1 MDKSPNLEDSKTATA
16 PMLATSEPAGSG
28 VVPELVTAD
37 WGRHDERDCSH
48 DEGIGRGIQALAHA
62 SAINFLRQPEV
73 GPVRSLTERRRMD
86 SELREACWNADLSSS
101 SKIVLLGVIWHSD
114 EADYSYPPPVSAM
127 ADLCGLSTR
136 TVQNALRSLR
146 DNGVIL
152 AIDCSGGRGNT
163 ASYKIDRDR
172 LVELARADEPKSD
185 PRMAISANL
194 RIQVYAK
201 TIGTCWYCAD
211 TMTLDHGLPNS
222 FTIDHAI
229 PVSRGGGND
238 LENLVPACRSCN
250 AEKRTMTADEF
261 LAKRGAV

>member
-1 MDKSPNLEDSKTATA
+1 MDYRFQSRYPKTVT
-16 PMLATSEPAGSG
+16 PRLAKAGGTGSG
-28 VVPELVTAD
+28 GFPELTPAD
-37 WGRHDERDCSH
+37 GTRRAELPSSH
-48 DEGIGRGIQALAHA
+48 DACVEHGIQVVACAA
-62 SAINFLRQPEV
+62 AINFLRQPDMGSV
-73 GPVRSLTERRRMD
+73 CSPTERQRMD
-86 SELREACWNADLSSS
+86 AELREACWNADLSSS
-101 SKIVLLGVIWHSD
+101 SKIVLLGVVWHSD
-114 EADYSYPPPVSAM
+114 DTDHSFPPPVSEM
-127 ADLCGLSTR
+127 ADLCGVSTR

-146 DNGVIL
+146 DSGVIV

-172 LVELARADEPKSD
+172 LVELARADEPKHD

-201 TIGTCWYCAD
+201 TIGTCWYCTG

-238 LENLVPACRSCN
+238 LNNLVPACRRCN